1 MKLTIGSPDTTSAIE
16 FPHEGIYDARLDRCE
31 EKTITRRDATPFSL
45 LNWYFT
51 VTGPDARFT
60 GRRVRGTTTT
70 ALRRYG
76 SALDRRLNG
85 WLTMIYGDQLSD
97 GMVIDTENL
106 TGLTFRVTIAMVP
119 DRKDPRQRW
128 AEVTD
133 IHGVSP
139 DPSFVDEQNGESA
152 SDPGSLGEDPYGV
165 PF

>member
-31 EKTITRRDATPFSL
+31 EKTITRRDGSIWSL
-45 LNWYFT
+45 LQWQMT
-51 VTGPDARFT
+51 VIGPDERFT
-60 GRRVRGTTTT
+60 GRRVRGTTTA
-70 ALRRYG
+70 ALRRFG
-76 SALDRRLNG
+76 SEVDRRLFR
-85 WLTMIYGDQLSD
+85 WLTSIYGNQLSD
-97 GMVIDTENL
+97 GMVIDTDNL
-106 TGLTFRVTIAMVP
+106 VGHTFRVTITMVP
-119 DRKDPRQRW
+119 DRKDPLQRW

-139 DPSFVDEQNGESA
+139 DPSFADEHNGESA